1 MCVRQSEDC
10 RPFAP
15 RTGLNQAI
23 MTNKWNY
30 QPLTLQQKEDV
41 ERMLGR
47 CGGMP
52 AIAELLVRR
61 GVSTPEGADAFF
73 APSLADLH
81 DPYLMP
87 DMDKAVT
94 RLNRA
99 MGAKERIM
107 IYGDYDVD
115 GTTAVALVYKYLQ
128 NYYSNVE
135 YYIPTRD
142 DEGYGISLKSIDYA
156 AENGVR
162 LIIVLDCG
170 IKAIREIEYARSKGI
185 DFIICDHHVPD
196 EELPPAVAI
205 LNPKMPGSTYP
216 CQHLSGCGVGFKF
229 MQAFAQSNG
238 LGIHNE
244 LESML
249 DLVAVSIA
257 SDLVPIVGENRIMAY
272 HGLRRLNSNPNLGL
286 RSIIRL
292 CKLTNKDITISEV
305 IFKIGPR
312 INASGRMQSG
322 METVDL
328 LVSRDL
334 HEAFEKGKDIDQYN
348 RERKEIDKKIT
359 EEANALV
366 ERNVDIANGKRS
378 IVIYNRDWHKG
389 VIGIV
394 ASRLTE
400 LYYKPAVVLSQAN
413 GLATGSARS
422 VQGFDIYSAVNSA
435 RDLLENFGG
444 HTYAVGLSMREENIP
459 EFRRRFEEYVS
470 ANILPNQ
477 LEPHLDIDAE
487 IEFADITPDLVATL
501 KKFNPFGPGN
511 QKPVFC
517 TKNVFDFG
525 TSKLVGRN
533 LEHIKLELE
542 DDSTSHVMNAIAF
555 NMAPYFEH
563 IHAHKPVD
571 ICYTIEQTK
580 RGNHPETIQLMIRDI
595 RPSETQK

>member
-1 MCVRQSEDC
+1 M
-10 RPFAP
+10 
-15 RTGLNQAI
+15 I
-23 MTNKWNY
+23 KKWNY
-30 QPLTLQQKEDV
+30 QPLTLQQKEEC
-41 ERMLGR
+41 ERMLDT
-47 CGGMP
+47 CGGLP

-61 GVSTPEGADAFF
+61 GVSTSAETESFF
-73 APSLADLH
+73 TPSLKELH
-81 DPYLMP
+81 DPFLMP
-87 DMDKAVT
+87 DMDKAVE

-142 DEGYGISLKSIDYA
+142 DEGYGISQKSIDYA
-156 AENGVR
+156 YDNGVK

-170 IKAIREIEYARSKGI
+170 IKAIDEISYAKSKGI
-185 DFIICDHHVPD
+185 DFIICDHHMPD
-196 EELPPAVAI
+196 DILPPAVAI

-216 CQHLSGCGVGFKF
+216 CEHLSGCGVGFKF
-229 MQAFAQSNG
+229 MQAFALSNG
-238 LGIHNE
+238 LGNHNE

-359 EEANALV
+359 EEANALI
-366 ERNVDIANGKRS
+366 EKKLDIVNNKRS

-400 LYYKPAVVLSQAN
+400 LYYKPAVVLSHSN

-422 VQGFDIYSAVNSA
+422 VQGFDIYSAVNAS

-444 HTYAVGLSMREENIP
+444 HPYAVGLSMKEENIP
-459 EFRRRFEEYVS
+459 EFAERFEQYVS
-470 ANILPNQ
+470 SQILPNQ

-487 IEFADITPDLVATL
+487 IEFADITPELVNML
-501 KKFNPFGPGN
+501 KKFNPFGPNN
-511 QKPVFC
+511 QKPVFMSR
-517 TKNVFDFG
+517 NVFDFG
-525 TSKLVGRN
+525 TSKLVGKN

-542 DDSTSHVMNAIAF
+542 DDSTSHVINAIAF
-555 NMAPYFEH
+555 NMAQYFEH
-563 IHAHKPVD
+563 IHAHKPID
-571 ICYTIEQTK
+571 ICYTIEQSK
-580 RGNHPETIQLMIRDI
+580 RGSTPDTIQLMIRDI
-595 RPSETQK
+595 RPSEGKK

>member
-1 MCVRQSEDC
+1 MRQSEDC

-595 RPSETQK
+595 RPSETKK

>member
-470 ANILPNQ
+470 TNILPNQ

-595 RPSETQK
+595 RPSETKK